1 MSFTSWAFVAF
12 LAAVYAGYRLL
23 PHRGQNLL
31 LLAASYVF
39 YGSWDVRF
47 LFLLALSTVVYH
59 SGGAMIA
66 RGSLTPRERASAS
79 LWTVGSAIAFV
90 LVPWR
95 GLEALLRGEAQRDG
109 LAAFPTGWLVLAF
122 ACGLTL
128 VANLL
133 HGPVSRLEPGRRA
146 KLCLWA
152 AVGVN
157 LAILALFKYTNFLLD
172 NAGTLARALGAVDTS
187 WHVRLALPVGISFY
201 TFQGMTYVID
211 IHRKRL
217 RPTPRLLDF
226 ALFMAFFPVILAG
239 PIERAGRLLPQ
250 IVAPRPFRGHEAAIF
265 LILRGLFKK
274 AALADG
280 AAVTANAVFGAAGP
294 VTWID
299 AVAGTFFF
307 AIQLYCDFSGYSD
320 MALGIAR
327 LFGIELTTN
336 FRTPYLSSSPAE
348 FWTRWHVSL
357 SSWFRDYVFFPLGG
371 PYGGALRWIRNVMIT
386 FFVTGLWHGAAW
398 NFVLWGLYH
407 GALLTA
413 YRLGESVRKGRA
425 VARGPLLG
433 AASIAGFFVL
443 TCYGWVLFRAQSLAQ
458 IGALTR
464 TLLLDFGNLRL
475 TAPLPPETTL
485 AGLPLLFV
493 LEVTEFRLGGR
504 RIEEALPVPVWTA
517 AYAVM
522 IFALLLGAGAVS
534 SQFVYFTF

>member
-1 MSFTSWAFVAF
+1 MSFTSWTFVAF
-12 LAAVYAGYRLL
+12 LAVVYAGYRLL

-31 LLAASYVF
+31 LLVASYGF

-47 LFLLALSTVVYH
+47 LFLLALSTAVYH
-59 SGGAMIA
+59 SAGAMIA
-66 RGSLTPRERASAS
+66 RGALSPGERARAS
-79 LWTVGSAIAFV
+79 LWTVGAALAFV
-90 LVPWR
+90 FVPWK
-95 GLEALLRGEAQRDG
+95 GLEG
-109 LAAFPTGWLVLAF
+109 LVRAGGPWDQPTRTGWLVLAF
-122 ACGLTL
+122 ACVLTL
-128 VANLL
+128 AANLL
-133 HGPVSRLEPGRRA
+133 HGAVSRLDPERRR
-146 KLCLWA
+146 KVCLWA

-157 LAILALFKYTNFLLD
+157 LAILGLFKYTNFFLD
-172 NAGTLARALGAVDTS
+172 NVAVLLRGVWGQGS
-187 WHVRLALPVGISFY
+187 AFHVDLALPVGISFY

-217 RPTPRLLDF
+217 QPTPRLLDF
-226 ALFMAFFPVILAG
+226 ALFLAFFPLILAG

-250 IVAPRPFRGHEAAIF
+250 IVGPRPFRGYETAFF

-280 AAVTANAVFGAAGP
+280 AARTANAVFGATGP

-307 AIQLYCDFSGYSD
+307 AVQLYCDFSGYSD

-336 FRTPYLSSSPAE
+336 FRTPYLSTGPAD

-371 PYGGALRWIRNVMIT
+371 PYGTALRWIRNVMIT

-407 GALLTA
+407 GLLLIA
-413 YRLGESVRKGRA
+413 YRLGESLRKGRPA
-425 VARGPLLG
+425 ARSALAQ

-443 TCYGWVLFRAQSLAQ
+443 TCYGWVLFRSQSLAQ

-464 TLLLDFGNLRL
+464 TLVLDFGNLDL
-475 TAPLPPETTL
+475 TAPLPPESTL

-493 LEVTEFRLGGR
+493 VEVTEYRLGGR
-504 RIEEALPVPVWTA
+504 RLDEVLPVPVWTA

-522 IFALLLGAGAVS
+522 IFALVLGAGAVS